1 MFLDERLV
9 RQVEQR
15 RVELAVE
22 PAAERSK
29 GPGRRPR
36 RPIPPPANELVL
48 KDRWEDRLQG
58 GALLLGVGTLGYLM
72 MISMKAILLK
82 LPDEL
87 VEAGDTCADSLGVS
101 RAEYIRRAIDRMNHE
116 TVRVQRARDLINAS
130 KKVRAE
136 SARVNAEFD
145 AIEGD
150 VET

>member
-1 MFLDERLV
+1 MF
-9 RQVEQR
+9 
-15 RVELAVE
+15 
-22 PAAERSK
+22 
-29 GPGRRPR
+29 
-36 RPIPPPANELVL
+36 PI
-48 KDRWEDRLQG
+48 
-58 GALLLGVGTLGYLM
+58 LGTSLYISFGYLKI
-72 MISMKAILLK
+72 ISMKAILLK

-116 TVRVQRARDLINAS
+116 TARVQRARDLIKSS
-130 KKVRAE
+130 KKVRTE

>member
-1 MFLDERLV
+1 
-9 RQVEQR
+9 
-15 RVELAVE
+15 
-22 PAAERSK
+22 
-29 GPGRRPR
+29 
-36 RPIPPPANELVL
+36 
-48 KDRWEDRLQG
+48 
-58 GALLLGVGTLGYLM
+58 
-72 MISMKAILLK
+72 MISMRAILLK

-87 VEAGDTCADSLGVS
+87 VEAGDSCAESLGVS

-116 TVRVQRARDLINAS
+116 TARVQRARDLINAS

>member
-1 MFLDERLV
+1 
-9 RQVEQR
+9 
-15 RVELAVE
+15 
-22 PAAERSK
+22 
-29 GPGRRPR
+29 
-36 RPIPPPANELVL
+36 
-48 KDRWEDRLQG
+48 
-58 GALLLGVGTLGYLM
+58 M

-87 VEAGDTCADSLGVS
+87 VEAGDSCADSLGVS

-116 TVRVQRARDLINAS
+116 TARVQRARDLINAS

>member
-1 MFLDERLV
+1 
-9 RQVEQR
+9 
-15 RVELAVE
+15 
-22 PAAERSK
+22 
-29 GPGRRPR
+29 
-36 RPIPPPANELVL
+36 
-48 KDRWEDRLQG
+48 
-58 GALLLGVGTLGYLM
+58 M

-116 TVRVQRARDLINAS
+116 TARVQRARDLIKAS

>member
-1 MFLDERLV
+1 
-9 RQVEQR
+9 
-15 RVELAVE
+15 
-22 PAAERSK
+22 
-29 GPGRRPR
+29 
-36 RPIPPPANELVL
+36 
-48 KDRWEDRLQG
+48 
-58 GALLLGVGTLGYLM
+58 
-72 MISMKAILLK
+72 MISMRAILLK

-87 VEAGDTCADSLGVS
+87 VEAGDSCADSLGVS

-116 TVRVQRARDLINAS
+116 TARVQRARDVINAS

>member
-1 MFLDERLV
+1 
-9 RQVEQR
+9 
-15 RVELAVE
+15 
-22 PAAERSK
+22 
-29 GPGRRPR
+29 
-36 RPIPPPANELVL
+36 
-48 KDRWEDRLQG
+48 
-58 GALLLGVGTLGYLM
+58 

-116 TVRVQRARDLINAS
+116 TARVQRARDLITAS
-130 KKVRAE
+130 KKVRTE

>member
-1 MFLDERLV
+1 
-9 RQVEQR
+9 
-15 RVELAVE
+15 
-22 PAAERSK
+22 
-29 GPGRRPR
+29 
-36 RPIPPPANELVL
+36 
-48 KDRWEDRLQG
+48 
-58 GALLLGVGTLGYLM
+58 M

-82 LPDEL
+82 LPSEL
-87 VEAGDTCADSLGVS
+87 MQAGDTCAESLGLS

-116 TVRVQRARDLINAS
+116 TARARRARDLMNAS

>member
-1 MFLDERLV
+1 
-9 RQVEQR
+9 
-15 RVELAVE
+15 
-22 PAAERSK
+22 
-29 GPGRRPR
+29 
-36 RPIPPPANELVL
+36 
-48 KDRWEDRLQG
+48 
-58 GALLLGVGTLGYLM
+58 M

-82 LPDEL
+82 VPSEL
-87 VEAGDTCADSLGVS
+87 MQAGDTCAESLGLS

-116 TVRVQRARDLINAS
+116 TARAQRTRDLMNAS